1 MVDKVETAIVKL
13 WGDVV
18 GAVSWLNEPAYGVF
32 EFDPTFLKKG
42 LDISPIHMGLAAAG
56 SGDGIFFFPGLNRDT
71 FYGLPGLLADSLPDR
86 FGNMIIN
93 AWLARKGRDIGSFS
107 PIERLCYVGSRA
119 IGALEFRPLIDR
131 KLDRSVAVEIAEL
144 VGLVQQITSR
154 RSNLAVN
161 VSDNEKENEAA
172 ILDILRIGTSA
183 GGARPKA
190 IIAMNG
196 ENHVISGQADVPQ
209 GYDYW
214 ILKFDGVDDLELG
227 KSEGYGR
234 IEYAYYLMA
243 VEAGLK
249 MTECRLL
256 EENQRAHFMTK
267 RFDRQ
272 NGRKIHIQSL
282 CGLAH
287 YDFNMAGATSY
298 EQAFAIMRK
307 LHLSKA
313 DAVQQYR
320 RMVFNVMARNQDDHT
335 KNMAFLMDREGHWK
349 LSPAFDVMYS
359 HNPAGKWTNQ
369 HQMTLNGKR
378 DNFTLQDIIAVGES
392 ISIPKPQA
400 VIREVR
406 DSVERWPE
414 FAQKA
419 GVSKQRTHEI
429 RKYHRL
435 TL

>member
-1 MVDKVETAIVKL
+1 MIDRVETATIRL

-18 GAVSWLNEPAYGVF
+18 GAVSWLKEPAYGVF

-42 LDISPIHMGLAAAG
+42 LDISPIHMELAAAR

-86 FGNMIIN
+86 FGNMMID
-93 AWLARKGRDIGSFS
+93 AWLARKGRDSGSFS

-144 VGLVQQITSR
+144 VDLVQQITSQ

-161 VSDNEKENEAA
+161 ISDSEKENEAA
-172 ILDILRIGTSA
+172 ILDILRVGTSA
-183 GGARPKA
+183 GGTRPKA

-196 ENHVISGQADVPQ
+196 DSHVISGQGEVPQ
-209 GYDYW
+209 GYDFW

-227 KSEGYGR
+227 KPEGYGR

-243 VEAGLK
+243 MKAGLQ

-256 EENQRAHFMTK
+256 EENRRAHFMTR

-307 LHLSKA
+307 LRLTKA

-335 KNMAFLMDREGHWK
+335 KNMAFLMDEEGRWK
-349 LSPAFDVMYS
+349 LSPAFDVMFS
-359 HNPAGKWTNQ
+359 HNPAGKWTNR

-392 ISIPKPQA
+392 IDIPKPKA

-406 DSVERWPE
+406 DAVERWPE
-414 FAQKA
+414 FARKA
-419 GVSKQRTHEI
+419 GVSKDRTDAI

-435 TL
+435 IR

>member
-392 ISIPKPQA
+392 ISIPKPQT

>member
-196 ENHVISGQADVPQ
+196 EHHVISGQADVPQ

>member
-1 MVDKVETAIVKL
+1 
-13 WGDVV
+13 
-18 GAVSWLNEPAYGVF
+18 
-32 EFDPTFLKKG
+32 
-42 LDISPIHMGLAAAG
+42 
-56 SGDGIFFFPGLNRDT
+56 
-71 FYGLPGLLADSLPDR
+71 
-86 FGNMIIN
+86 
-93 AWLARKGRDIGSFS
+93 
-107 PIERLCYVGSRA
+107 
-119 IGALEFRPLIDR
+119 
-131 KLDRSVAVEIAEL
+131 
-144 VGLVQQITSR
+144 
-154 RSNLAVN
+154 
-161 VSDNEKENEAA
+161 
-172 ILDILRIGTSA
+172 
-183 GGARPKA
+183 
-190 IIAMNG
+190 
-196 ENHVISGQADVPQ
+196 
-209 GYDYW
+209 
-214 ILKFDGVDDLELG
+214 LG

-256 EENQRAHFMTK
+256 EENRRAHFMTK

-307 LHLSKA
+307 LHFSKA

-378 DNFTLQDIIAVGES
+378 DNFTLQDIITVGES

-419 GVSKQRTHEI
+419 GVCKQRTHEI

-435 TL
+435 TR